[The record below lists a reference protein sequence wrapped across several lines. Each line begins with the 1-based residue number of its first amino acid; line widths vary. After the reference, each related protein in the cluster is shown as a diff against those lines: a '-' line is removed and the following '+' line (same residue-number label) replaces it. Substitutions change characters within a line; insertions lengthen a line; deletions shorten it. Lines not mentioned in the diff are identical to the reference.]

1 MDRTE
6 PLEPVEPGE
15 PTPPEGPGPEGP
27 DGPDG
32 PGGPGGPGEPGGPA
46 GPDEPSGNQ
55 AWLWILGGVVVL
67 AVILF
72 FVFNGDDETD
82 TTSTT
87 AATGDTTTTQ
97 AAETTTSVGDETTT
111 TAAEEE
117 TTTSAPEA
125 GGPIMACQV
134 TDTGGIDDQSFNQTA
149 FKGIEDA
156 IAAGFA
162 SEDST
167 FLESQAD
174 TDYVPNIQSFI
185 DAGCDLIVTVGFLL
199 TDATGQMADENPDQ
213 LFQIIDSVMDP
224 DRPNVQGAIFGTTDA
239 AFLAGYLAAAVSETG
254 VVATY
259 GGIQIPCGVTC
270 FMDGFVYGVRYYNE
284 VNGDDVTVLGWNP
297 EDQTGTFTGDFENLD
312 NGRNVTQAFVDEGAD
327 VVLPVAG
334 PVGLGSAA
342 LAQELGNVWVIGVDA
357 DWFVTAPEYSD
368 VILTSVL
375 KGLDVAVSSAIQSVA
390 EGSFEAGPR
399 LYTIAEDGVGLG
411 QIAEDETIDAELLGE
426 IDEIRAGLQDGSIVP
441 ADQAG

>member
-1 MDRTE
+1 VKRHMRH
-6 PLEPVEPGE
+6 L
-15 PTPPEGPGPEGP
+15 
-27 DGPDG
+27 
-32 PGGPGGPGEPGGPA
+32 A
-46 GPDEPSGNQ
+46 IF
-55 AWLWILGGVVVL
+55 AILGLVL
-67 AVILF
+67 AAC
-72 FVFNGDDETD
+72 GDDGG
-82 TTSTT
+82 
-87 AATGDTTTTQ
+87 GDATTTTE
-97 AAETTTSVGDETTT
+97 APAEVTTTEAPAEATTT
-111 TAAEEE
+111 EAPAEA
-117 TTTSAPEA
+117 TTTMGDMPEA
-125 GGPIMACQV
+125 IKACQV

-156 IAAGFA
+156 IAAGYA

-174 TDYVPNIQSFI
+174 TDYVPNIQSLI
-185 DAGCDLIVTVGFLL
+185 DAECDLIVTVGFLL

-224 DRPNVQGAIFGTTDA
+224 ERSNVQGAIFGTTDA
-239 AFLAGYLAAAVSETG
+239 AFLAGYLAAGVSETG

-284 VNGDDVTVLGWNP
+284 VNGTDVQVLGWNP

-342 LAQELGNVWVIGVDA
+342 LAQELGDVWVIGVDA
-357 DWFVTAPEYSD
+357 DWFITAPDYSD

-375 KGLDVAVSSAIQSVA
+375 KGLDVAVSTAIQDVA

-411 QIAEDETIDAELLGE
+411 QIASGVDAELVSQV
-426 IDEIRAGLQDGSIVP
+426 DEIRAGLQDGSIVP
-441 ADQAG
+441 ADQATG

>member
-1 MDRTE
+1 
-6 PLEPVEPGE
+6 
-15 PTPPEGPGPEGP
+15 
-27 DGPDG
+27 
-32 PGGPGGPGEPGGPA
+32 
-46 GPDEPSGNQ
+46 
-55 AWLWILGGVVVL
+55 VVVL

-72 FVFNGDDETD
+72 FVFNGGDETD

-87 AATGDTTTTQ
+87 AAVGDTTTTE
-97 AAETTTSVGDETTT
+97 APAETTTSAGDETTT
-111 TAAEEE
+111 TAAEEG

-125 GGPIMACQV
+125 AGPIKACQV

-156 IAAGFA
+156 IAAGYA

-174 TDYVPNIQSFI
+174 TDYVPNIQSLV
-185 DAGCDLIVTVGFLL
+185 DAECDLIVTVGFLL

-224 DRPNVQGAIFGTTDA
+224 ERSNVQGAIFGTTDA
-239 AFLAGYLAAAVSETG
+239 AFLAGYLAAGVSETG

-284 VNGDDVTVLGWNP
+284 VNGDDVEVLGWNP

-327 VVLPVAG
+327 VILPVAG

-342 LAQELGNVWVIGVDA
+342 LAQELGDVWVIGVDA
-357 DWFVTAPEYSD
+357 DWFITAPDYED

-375 KGLDVAVSSAIQSVA
+375 KGLDVAVSTAIQNVA

-411 QIAEDETIDAELLGE
+411 QIASGVDAELVSQ

-441 ADQAG
+441 ADQATS

>member
-1 MDRTE
+1 MKRYMRYF
-6 PLEPVEPGE
+6 
-15 PTPPEGPGPEGP
+15 
-27 DGPDG
+27 
-32 PGGPGGPGEPGGPA
+32 A
-46 GPDEPSGNQ
+46 IF
-55 AWLWILGGVVVL
+55 AILGLVL
-67 AVILF
+67 AAC
-72 FVFNGDDETD
+72 GDGG
-82 TTSTT
+82 
-87 AATGDTTTTQ
+87 GD
-97 AAETTTSVGDETTT
+97 ATTTSEAAAEEPTTTEAAEEPTTTEASEEPTT
-111 TAAEEE
+111 TAA
-117 TTTSAPEA
+117 APTAE
-125 GGPIMACQV
+125 PIKACQV

-149 FKGIEDA
+149 FKGVEDA

-162 SEDST
+162 TEDSSY
-167 FLESQAD
+167 LESQAD

-185 DAGCDLIVTVGFLL
+185 DAGCDLIITVGFLL
-199 TDATGQMADENPDQ
+199 GDATGQMADENPDQ
-213 LFQIIDSVMDP
+213 LFQIIDSTMDP

-239 AFLAGYLAAAVSETG
+239 AFLAGYLAAGVSESG

-284 VNGDDVTVLGWNP
+284 VNGTDVQTLGWNP

-342 LAQELGNVWVIGVDA
+342 LAQELGDLWVVGVDA
-357 DWFVTAPEYSD
+357 DWFVTAPDYAD

-375 KGLDVAVSSAIQSVA
+375 KGLDVAVSTAIQDVA
-390 EGSFEAGPR
+390 EGNFQSGPR

-411 QIAEDETIDAELLGE
+411 QIADGVDPALVAEL
-426 IDEIRAGLQDGSIVP
+426 DEIRAGLQDGSIVP
-441 ADQAG
+441 ADQAAG